1 MNDGEGAHVDD
12 LAPWSQA
19 GPGGAFPFSAARG
32 ALTASYV
39 GRESRIGER
48 WTPGCTHSLSKKNA
62 GQCSFLIPPRMQE
75 LRRNREDKYDRCS
88 HEYYGNKTHACIT
101 RPAIGVG
108 IDESLGIEI
117 LNVLSPMECCGYS
130 RKKIFSSRNERTKGL
145 TIHVYSKNIQHDNT
159 SGGDSHAE
167 LFRSAMYI
175 VSRRETPSIENRVSL
190 D

>member
-1 MNDGEGAHVDD
+1 MNDGEGAHADD
-12 LAPWSQA
+12 LASWSQA
-19 GPGGAFPFSAARG
+19 GSSGAFPFSAARG

-48 WTPGCTHSLSKKNA
+48 WTPGCTHSLSKQNV

-75 LRRNREDKYDRCS
+75 LCRDSEDKYDRCS
-88 HEYYGNKTHACIT
+88 HEYYGNRRLTCIT
-101 RPAIGVG
+101 RPAIGIS

-117 LNVLSPMECCGYS
+117 FNVLPPMECCEYS
-130 RKKIFSSRNERTKGL
+130 RKKRFSSRNERTRGL

-159 SGGDSHAE
+159 SGGDSDAE
-167 LFRSAMYI
+167 LFRASMYI